1 MGEMDTSGMF
11 VVALAAWF
19 GSMVLGG
26 LMTAWYR
33 ISGLHSNGLLEEE
46 SLGPIL
52 RSYLKNDRLFQSTL
66 GTLYLAFTIL
76 GCFAW
81 GNLLASRWDGPLS
94 GQFYLV
100 FVALALLAWTLGGLV
115 FKLLAINTAVTYAR
129 LAGTL
134 IFPVAWLLRPWSI
147 LMLAGMDRMDDTL
160 WTGDMQSHLST
171 GEIRSLISD
180 EGAENVILD
189 DDEREMI
196 QSIFEFHD
204 KAVREIMIPRIDM
217 TALDGEGLVAEMLS
231 SVIASG
237 HSRIPIYQG
246 GVDKIT
252 GILYS
257 KDLLK
262 LVKEGQLGGDGLQL
276 ADLTREAYFIP
287 ESKKIDE
294 VLDEFRAKR
303 IHMAV
308 VIDEYGGTA
317 GLVTLEDVIEEIVG
331 EIEDEFDSEET
342 LLAWVDACNVRLD
355 PKINLEDLG
364 EMLGIDLTE
373 AEGAETSE
381 TLGGLVYEAAGKV
394 PEKGDRMQVAEYRIT
409 VEDIQD
415 QRIRRVLLHSETPMP
430 GFKGGESK

>member
-1 MGEMDTSGMF
+1 MMDTS
-11 VVALAAWF
+11 AWLILLL
-19 GSMVLGG
+19 GAWLGAMVLGG

-33 ISGLHSNGLLEEE
+33 ISGLQSNGLLEEE
-46 SLGPIL
+46 SLGPVL

-66 GTLYLAFTIL
+66 GTLYLVFTAL

-81 GNLLASRWDGPLS
+81 GNLLNSLWTGPLNI
-94 GQFYLV
+94 QFYLV
-100 FVALALLAWTLGGLV
+100 FVCVVLLAWTLGGLV

-129 LAGTL
+129 VAGTVL
-134 IFPVAWLLRPWSI
+134 FPVAWLLRPWSL

-160 WTGDMQSHLST
+160 WTGDMQSHLSA

-180 EGAENVILD
+180 DGAENVVLD

-231 SVIASG
+231 PVIASG
-237 HSRIPIYQG
+237 HSRIPIYEG

-262 LVKEGQLGGDGLQL
+262 LVKEGQLGGAGLQL

-303 IHMAV
+303 IHMAI

-331 EIEDEFDSEET
+331 EIEDEFDSEEK
-342 LLAWVDACNVRLD
+342 LLSWVDDCNVRLD
-355 PKINLEDLG
+355 PKLNLEDLG

-381 TLGGLVYEAAGKV
+381 TLGGLIYEAAGKV
-394 PEKGDRMQVAEYRIT
+394 PEKGDRMQVAQYRIT

-415 QRIRRVLLHSETPMP
+415 QRIRRVLLHSDVPLP
-430 GFKGGESK
+430 GFKGGNSQ